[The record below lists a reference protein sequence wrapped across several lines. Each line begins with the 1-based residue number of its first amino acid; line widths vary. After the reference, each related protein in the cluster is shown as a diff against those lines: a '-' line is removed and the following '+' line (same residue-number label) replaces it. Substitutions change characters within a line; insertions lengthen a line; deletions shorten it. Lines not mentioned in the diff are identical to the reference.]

1 MDFVSKAAPDGY
13 TFVVASD
20 SVSLQPVLRKNVRWS
35 VERDFVPVIMFG
47 TQPIVVATYAASPYK
62 SIQDLVAAAKA
73 KPGSIGY
80 ATSGQ
85 GSIQHLAGELFGEM
99 AGIDLLH
106 VPYKGGGQ
114 AISDLVGGQVP
125 VAILG
130 MAAVLPH
137 VKSGRARILAVTTRT
152 RSKAVPDAPT
162 LDESVAPGYDVRQW
176 AGLMA
181 PAKTPPEILS
191 RFTEEAGKA
200 LAAPVTRERFDNL
213 GFEVSGMSG
222 AEFQGYLRSDRA
234 RWSKI
239 IVDRKL
245 QLD

>member
-1 MDFVSKAAPDGY
+1 
-13 TFVVASD
+13 
-20 SVSLQPVLRKNVRWS
+20 
-35 VERDFVPVIMFG
+35 
-47 TQPIVVATYAASPYK
+47 
-62 SIQDLVAAAKA
+62 
-73 KPGSIGY
+73 
-80 ATSGQ
+80 
-85 GSIQHLAGELFGEM
+85 M

-106 VPYKGGGQ
+106 IPYKGGGQ

-137 VKSGRARILAVTTRT
+137 VKSGRARILAVTTKT

-200 LAAPVTRERFDNL
+200 LATPVTRERFDNL
-213 GFEVSGMSG
+213 GFDVSGMSG
-222 AEFQGYLRSDRA
+222 GEFQGYLRSRSCTVVEDHCRPQASA
-234 RWSKI
+234 RLTPR
-239 IVDRKL
+239 V
-245 QLD
+245 LDLESPPWTNRTSS